1 MPRVSRRIALAI
13 TVLCVLLCYISLPV
27 VLAAIELIEPPINP
41 VLYSIGDVEPLTT
54 LRLTRHADGSSTGV
68 YYQPELKL
76 LIRRRGNALT
86 DVDTT
91 IDPVV
96 YLPFLVVPPV
106 LWFFTHRPSRARSAA
121 SRRFACACAFCPLV
135 VNCAVLALRHRDRA
149 PVFFNLWLMVGA
161 LIYALTRFAR
171 LPSRTARRI
180 RQGRCPRC
188 AYDLRATPTRCP
200 ECGYRI

>member
-1 MPRVSRRIALAI
+1 VIRRIALAI
-13 TVLCVLLCYISLPV
+13 TALCVLLCYLSLPV
-27 VLAAIELIEPPINP
+27 VLAAIQLIELPSNP
-41 VLYSIGDVEPLTT
+41 VLYSTGDVQPLTT
-54 LRLTRHADGSSTGV
+54 LRVTRHADGSSTGV

-76 LIRRRGNALT
+76 LIRRRGNALS
-86 DVDTT
+86 DHDTT

-96 YLPFLVVPPV
+96 YLPFLVVPTV

-121 SRRFACACAFCPLV
+121 SRRFACACAFCPLI
-135 VNCAVLALRHRDRA
+135 VNLVVLALRHRDRA
-149 PVFFNLWLMVGA
+149 PVFFNLWLLVGV
-161 LIYALTRFAR
+161 LIYALTRFNL